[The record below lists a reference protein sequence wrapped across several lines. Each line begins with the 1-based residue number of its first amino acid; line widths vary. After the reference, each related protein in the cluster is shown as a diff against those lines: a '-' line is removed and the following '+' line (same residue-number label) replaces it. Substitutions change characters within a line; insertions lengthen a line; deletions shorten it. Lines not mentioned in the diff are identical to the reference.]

1 MGAHGRPIRPGI
13 SPGAGAPARATRV
26 FQGKLCRRL
35 FIPTMPTHKAMAT
48 VTRDSKDSA
57 ISTIQVETDLAA
69 ESGKANHD

>member
-1 MGAHGRPIRPGI
+1 
-13 SPGAGAPARATRV
+13 
-26 FQGKLCRRL
+26 
-35 FIPTMPTHKAMAT
+35 MPTHKAMAA